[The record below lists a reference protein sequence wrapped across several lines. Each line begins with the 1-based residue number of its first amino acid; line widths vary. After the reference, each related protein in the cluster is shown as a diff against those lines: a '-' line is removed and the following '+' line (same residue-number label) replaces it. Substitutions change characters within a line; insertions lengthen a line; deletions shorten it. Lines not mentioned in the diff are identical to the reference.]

1 MGAYMRILLASD
13 LYFPVINGV
22 SVFTRNLAH
31 GFAERGHTVGII
43 APSQSMN
50 RDIEFEDEVT
60 VYRTRAVIFPFYQNI
75 RVSLSPDIEVR
86 RIIKDFQPDV
96 IHIQMPLGIGQ
107 SAMTLADRY
116 RIPVVSTSHAMPENL
131 MDNLKRLSAFS
142 RPINYMIREWGRR
155 FHNKADTITSPTQSG
170 LNSFGKQAHNLKKP
184 IKIISNGIDL
194 KKFSPGTADDALYEK
209 YHLPKDKSIL
219 VYVGRLDA
227 EKHIDVV
234 LHAFARVRNAK
245 DAHLLLIGRGLE
257 EDNLKQSA
265 RDLGIS
271 SAVTFAGF
279 VPEEDKIALEK
290 TGHLFVI
297 ASPVEL
303 QCIAALEA
311 MASGMPIVAV
321 NAGALPE
328 LCQDGKN
335 GSTFDLDD
343 DQEAADKILTIL
355 SDISL
360 WKKYSEASL
369 AIAHSHD
376 LERTLDEFEALYKE
390 VIECKVKRVGRKKRI
405 ILGKALPKPLRS
417 KLSERK
423 KVPTTES

>member
-1 MGAYMRILLASD
+1 MRILLASD

-22 SVFTRNLAH
+22 SVFTRNLAQ
-31 GFAERGHTVGII
+31 GLAERGHIVAII

-50 RDIEFEDEVT
+50 REIEFEDEVT
-60 VYRTRAVIFPFYQNI
+60 IYRTRGVIFPFYQNI
-75 RVSLSPDIEVR
+75 RLSLSPNIEVR

-96 IHIQMPLGIGQ
+96 IHVQMPLGIGQ
-107 SAMTLADRY
+107 AAMSVADHY

-142 RPINYMIREWGRR
+142 RPINYMIREWGRH
-155 FHNKADTITSPTQSG
+155 FHNKADTITSPTRSG
-170 LNSFGKQAHNLKKP
+170 LNSFGKHAQNLKKP
-184 IKIISNGIDL
+184 VKIISNGIDL
-194 KKFSPGTADDALYEK
+194 KKFSPGTVDGALYDK
-209 YHLPKDKSIL
+209 YLLPKDKPIL

-234 LHAFARVRNAK
+234 LHAFSRVRNKK
-245 DAHLLLIGRGLE
+245 DAHLLLIGSGLE

-290 TGHLFVI
+290 VGHIFAI

-311 MASGMPIVAV
+311 MASGMPVVAV

-328 LCQDGKN
+328 LCQYGKN
-335 GSTFDLDD
+335 GLTFDLDD
-343 DQEAADKILTIL
+343 DQDAADKILTIL
-355 SDISL
+355 SDAAL

-369 AIAHSHD
+369 AIASSHD
-376 LERTLDEFEALYKE
+376 LEHTLDAFEALYKD
-390 VIECKVKRVGRKKRI
+390 VIACKVKRVGRKKRI
-405 ILGKALPKPLRS
+405 ILGKALPKPIRTKIS
-417 KLSERK
+417 ARK
-423 KVPTTES
+423 KVPSTES

>member
-1 MGAYMRILLASD
+1 MRILLASD

-31 GFAERGHTVGII
+31 GLAARGHTVAII

-60 VYRTRAVIFPFYQNI
+60 IYRTRAIIFPFYQNI
-75 RVSLSPDIEVR
+75 RISLSPNIEVR

-96 IHIQMPLGIGQ
+96 VHIQMPLGIGQ
-107 SAMTLADRY
+107 AAMSVADHY
-116 RIPVVSTSHAMPENL
+116 RIPIVSTSHAMPENL

-142 RPINYMIREWGRR
+142 RPINYMIREWGRH

-170 LNSFGKQAHNLKKP
+170 LNSFGKHAQNLKKP
-184 IKIISNGIDL
+184 VRIISNGINL
-194 KKFSPGTADDALYEK
+194 AKFSPGTAESALYEK
-209 YHLPKDKSIL
+209 YRLPTDKPVL

-227 EKHIDVV
+227 EKHIDIV
-234 LHAFARVRNAK
+234 LHAFARVRKDK
-245 DAHLLLIGRGLE
+245 DAHLLLIGSGLE

-271 SAVTFAGF
+271 QAVTFAGF

-311 MASGMPIVAV
+311 MASGMPVVAV

-335 GSTFDLDD
+335 GYTFDLDD
-343 DQEAADKILTIL
+343 DQDAADKIVTIL
-355 SDISL
+355 SDAAM
-360 WKKYSEASL
+360 WKKYSDGSL
-369 AIAHSHD
+369 AIAKSHD
-376 LERTLDEFEALYKE
+376 LEHTLDEFEALYKE
-390 VIECKVKRVGRKKRI
+390 VIDCKVKLVGRKKRI
-405 ILGKALPKPLRS
+405 ILGKALPKTLRS
-417 KLSERK
+417 KLTARK
-423 KVPTTES
+423 STPTVES